1 VTALRRLFNEQL
13 DFLGISAYAP
23 YNLRNN
29 GVPLSEFENSAFI
42 LCEEMLNSYGI
53 DIKEMAN
60 SGKLELQYS
69 EFGIGGGASY
79 QGNQVRIWITKEEG
93 MPVALCQSRAD
104 FRSASS

>member
-23 YNLRNN
+23 YNLRNS
-29 GVPLSEFENSAFI
+29 GVALSEFENSAFI
-42 LCEEMLNSYGI
+42 LSNEMLDSYGI

-79 QGNQVRIWITKEEG
+79 KGDQVRFYATWRCVHPT
-93 MPVALCQSRAD
+93 Q
-104 FRSASS
+104 